1 MHRHLNVA
9 WCKNKRALGIH
20 SGWNHTLRFAPNDS
34 LQPAD
39 RFIIPKTTE
48 RRTYDRFI
56 RIQSESLSTFLWLFI
71 ESSTRGKPRQG
82 RPPTKEK
89 KSVAYVWRG
98 SPPFLIESRLGA
110 YILSSIGAV
119 GGESAAKRVE
129 TATGGCRKGVQK
141 GVVRGVSALRIEWG
155 LFANANF
162 KITNF

>member
-1 MHRHLNVA
+1 MSRDV
-9 WCKNKRALGIH
+9 RIRER
-20 SGWNHTLRFAPNDS
+20 SEYTRVETTLRFAPNDS

-56 RIQSESLSTFLWLFI
+56 RIQSESLHVLMVI
-71 ESSTRGKPRQG
+71 YRAVDPRKTQAG
-82 RPPTKEK
+82 APADKGK

-129 TATGGCRKGVQK
+129 TATGGCRKGCR
-141 GVVRGVSALRIEWG
+141 RGSFGE
-155 LFANANF
+155 
-162 KITNF
+162 